1 MKKQDKVVNDKKGL
15 KKETCPFKELLLNIK
30 MQAKINLKQIKMSLK
45 WNLNKKGNVLD
56 DVKPANHKSC

>member
-45 WNLNKKGNVLD
+45 WNLN
-56 DVKPANHKSC
+56 